1 MSSTPIVA
9 AFLPG
14 AKVVYTSDGMRGQ
27 VIHCGCPEC
36 ESGRMVAIDQY
47 PYRAFPA
54 VFPNGRH
61 LRPAHRVV
69 SGVALDERP
78 AVERRATELA
88 VGCDT

>member
-1 MSSTPIVA
+1 MSAPN
-9 AFLPG
+9 AFTAG
-14 AKVVYTSDGMRGQ
+14 DRVVFTSDGMRGQ
-27 VIHCGCPEC
+27 VIYCGCPDC
-36 ESGRMVAIDQY
+36 ASGRMVAIDRY
-47 PYRAFPA
+47 PHRAFPA

-88 VGCDT
+88 IGGDT

>member
-1 MSSTPIVA
+1 M
-9 AFLPG
+9 L
-14 AKVVYTSDGMRGQ
+14 AKRFTVGDRVVFTSDGLRGQ
-27 VIHCGCPEC
+27 IIRCEC
-36 ESGRMVAIDQY
+36 VDCDSGRMVAIDRY

-69 SGVALDERP
+69 SGVALDESA

-88 VGCDT
+88 IGGDT